1 MNESTDMARRTFVGI
16 GGAGV
21 AAAALALSGCAP
33 SGGTGG
39 SGSGGDAGQP
49 SAPSP
54 GGSASAAPPSS
65 GTEIAKLS
73 AVAVGDSISVT
84 VAGATLLIAQP
95 TAGDVVAFSAVC
107 THQQCIVAPAKT
119 EFHCPC
125 HGSRFDAATGDVLNG
140 PALSPLTPVAVTVD
154 GDSIVAG

>member
-1 MNESTDMARRTFVGI
+1 MNDSTDMARRTFVGL

-33 SGGTGG
+33 AGGNGTG
-39 SGSGGDAGQP
+39 GGDAGQP
-49 SAPSP
+49 SAPAL
-54 GGSASAAPPSS
+54 GGSASATPPAS

-84 VAGATLLIAQP
+84 VAGATLLVAQP

-107 THQQCIVAPAKT
+107 SHQQCIVAPAKT

-140 PALSPLTPVAVTVD
+140 PALSPLTPVPVTVD
-154 GDSIVAG
+154 GDSIKAG

>member
-1 MNESTDMARRTFVGI
+1 MNDSIDLGRRTFVGL

-33 SGGTGG
+33 AGGSGGGTGQDAGPSAPGTGG
-39 SGSGGDAGQP
+39 SATP
-49 SAPSP
+49 SAPP
-54 GGSASAAPPSS
+54 S

-73 AVAVGDSISVT
+73 SVAVGDSVSV
-84 VAGATLLIAQP
+84 VVDGATLLIAQP
-95 TAGDVVAFSAVC
+95 AAGEVVAFSAIC
-107 THQQCIVAPAKT
+107 SHQQCIVAPAKT

-140 PALSPLTPVAVTVD
+140 PAVKPLTPVPVTVD
-154 GDSIVAG
+154 GDSITAS